1 MQNLRMTVESQRK
14 SLLEVQLEYES
25 VGNKMQEEIN
35 RRAFCLQKYVASK
48 PE

>member
-1 MQNLRMTVESQRK
+1 MFKEKVVQNLRLTVESQRK

-35 RRAFCLQKYVASK
+35 KRTHCLQK
-48 PE
+48 

>member
-1 MQNLRMTVESQRK
+1 MVQNLHLTVESQRK

-35 RRAFCLQKYVASK
+35 KRAICLQK
-48 PE
+48 